1 MSQSYHPAGLVTHSE
16 CFMLLPT
23 KVIMTPPTT
32 TMLAEELFDVVDAHD
47 RVIRQESRSN
57 VHREKL
63 FHRAIHVFVF
73 NQAGQLFLQRRSMN
87 KDTAPGRWVSSCSG
101 HVDSG
106 EDYDASARR
115 ELGEEIG
122 LYLPEDLPE
131 DSPDALT
138 RVFKEAPCKQTG
150 YEFVW
155 VYTCR
160 AEGPFDLDP
169 VEVSEGQWIDI
180 IYLNN
185 WLKERPRDFAWSFS
199 HLWAKYQAAHSC

>member
-1 MSQSYHPAGLVTHSE
+1 MNTAMPSR
-16 CFMLLPT
+16 
-23 KVIMTPPTT
+23 
-32 TMLAEELFDVVDAHD
+32 ELFDVVDAGDH
-47 RVIRQESRSN
+47 VLRQEPRSV

-63 FHRAIHVFVF
+63 YHRAVHVFVF
-73 NQAGQLFLQRRSMN
+73 NQAGQLYLQRRSMT

-106 EDYDASARR
+106 EDYDESARR

-122 LYLPEDLPE
+122 LYEPHDLQR
-131 DSPDALT
+131 A
-138 RVFKEAPCKQTG
+138 FKEAPCKQTG

-155 VYTCR
+155 VYTCQ

-180 IYLNN
+180 KHLNN

-199 HLWAKYQAAHSC
+199 HLWAKFQGRQTGAKA